1 MKKFTLFL
9 LAFVAM
15 MVAMP
20 AVAQDRNNEDEVVKI
35 DSRRRDYREGEVL
48 VKFKPTSRVNVRAK
62 NGKFQSSAVLAV
74 DAALE
79 ALGVDSVD
87 QLMPL
92 AGNKVSQRRM
102 RTANGVEV
110 VDTDMSKLYRMKF
123 NREKIQSVHKAIETL
138 KALPEVEYAEPNY
151 VVYALSTSEF
161 SDSATCVA
169 EPLYNQQYGLPVINV
184 PYLWNKP
191 RIKEK
196 RPVIAI
202 LDTGVDTEHPDLQA
216 NIWTNEVETNG
227 LEDEDD
233 DNKHQSISQVFNILD
248 QSIQTNISQKSI
260 EYDEV

>member
-161 SDSATCVA
+161 TDSATCVA
-169 EPLYNQQYGLPVINV
+169 EPLYSQQSGLSAINV

-233 DNKHQSISQVFNILD
+233 ESPALF
-248 QSIQTNISQKSI
+248 
-260 EYDEV
+260 

>member
-62 NGKFQSSAVLAV
+62 NGKFQSSAVSAV

-79 ALGVDSVD
+79 VLGVDSVD

-92 AGNKVSQRRM
+92 SGNKVSQRRM

-123 NREKIQSVHKAIETL
+123 SREKMQSVRKVIETL
-138 KALPEVEYAEPNY
+138 KALPEVEYVEPNY
-151 VVYALSTSEF
+151 IVYALSLDEYT
-161 SDSATCVA
+161 DSATCVA
-169 EPLYNQQYGLPVINV
+169 EPLYSEQYGLSAITV

-191 RIKEK
+191 RIK
-196 RPVIAI
+196 
-202 LDTGVDTEHPDLQA
+202 
-216 NIWTNEVETNG
+216 
-227 LEDEDD
+227 
-233 DNKHQSISQVFNILD
+233 
-248 QSIQTNISQKSI
+248 
-260 EYDEV
+260 

>member
-62 NGKFQSSAVLAV
+62 NGKFQSSAVSAV
-74 DAALE
+74 DAVLE
-79 ALGVDSVD
+79 VLGVDSVD

-92 AGNKVSQRRM
+92 SGNKVSQRRM

-123 NREKIQSVHKAIETL
+123 SREKIQSVRKVIETL
-138 KALPEVEYAEPNY
+138 KALPEVEYVEPNY
-151 VVYALSTSEF
+151 IVYALSLDEYT
-161 SDSATCVA
+161 DSATCVA
-169 EPLYNQQYGLPVINV
+169 EPLYSEQYGLSAINV
-184 PYLWNKP
+184 
-191 RIKEK
+191 
-196 RPVIAI
+196 
-202 LDTGVDTEHPDLQA
+202 
-216 NIWTNEVETNG
+216 
-227 LEDEDD
+227 
-233 DNKHQSISQVFNILD
+233 S
-248 QSIQTNISQKSI
+248 
-260 EYDEV
+260 